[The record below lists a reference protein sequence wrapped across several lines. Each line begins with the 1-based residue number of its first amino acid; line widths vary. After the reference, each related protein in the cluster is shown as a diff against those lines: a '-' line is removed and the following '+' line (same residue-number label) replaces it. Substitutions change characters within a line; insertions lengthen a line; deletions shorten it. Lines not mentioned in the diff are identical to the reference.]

1 MKRFPALPALA
12 AGALAVLLAAA
23 GCGGSDDAGAS
34 GGGTVTIRVPDP
46 GNSGVLAAGK
56 KDGSLD
62 KALSAVHA
70 KVKWTGSAGPFA
82 PAAQELNA
90 GELDFAQGSITS
102 AIAALAQKPGF
113 KLFAQIAP
121 DKIGEGILVRKDSPI
136 HTPRDLVGKSVAVN
150 KGGTA
155 EYLLLK
161 ALAASGIKPDQVKRV
176 YLNPAQTAP
185 VFNSG
190 KVDAW
195 AVWATYS
202 LPEMASTGAHFLV
215 NGGQI
220 GSQNYSVWAVRT
232 KLADAHPEVV
242 KAFYQYL
249 HDRGQDQ
256 IKNPGA
262 YVNVFT
268 KVGPQAVS
276 GDAERLTVQNL
287 AQGAT
292 AQPIGA
298 ADLDGFASVA
308 RFFADQKIT
317 PTAVDVKPYVVAL
330 PGSGT

>member
-23 GCGGSDDAGAS
+23 GCGGSDADAS

-56 KDGSLD
+56 KDGSLA
-62 KALSAVHA
+62 KALAAVHA
-70 KVKWTGSAGPFA
+70 KVKWTGSTGPFA

-121 DKIGEGILVRKDSPI
+121 DKIGEGILVRKGSPI
-136 HTPRDLVGKSVAVN
+136 RTPRDLVGKSVAVN

-161 ALAASGIKPDQVKRV
+161 ALTAAGIKPDQVKRV

-202 LPEMASTGAHFLV
+202 LPEMAATGAHFLV

-268 KVGPQAVS
+268 KAGPQAV
-276 GDAERLTVQNL
+276 GGAAERLTVRNL

-292 AQPIGA
+292 AEPIGA
-298 ADLDGFASVA
+298 ADLTGFASVA
-308 RFFADQKIT
+308 QFFADQKIT
-317 PTAVDVKPYVVAL
+317 PAKVDVKPYVVTL
-330 PGSGT
+330 TGSGT

>member
-1 MKRFPALPALA
+1 MKRFPARPALA

-23 GCGGSDDAGAS
+23 GCGRADADPS
-34 GGGTVTIRVPDP
+34 GGGTITVHVPDP

-56 KDGSLD
+56 KDGSLA

-70 KVKWTGSAGPFA
+70 KVAWTGSAGPFA
-82 PAAQELNA
+82 PAALELNA

-121 DKIGEGILVRKDSPI
+121 DRIGEGILVRKDSPI
-136 HTPRDLVGKSVAVN
+136 RTPRDLVGRSVAVN

-202 LPEMASTGAHFLV
+202 LPEMAATGAHFLV

-232 KLADAHPEVV
+232 KLADAHPEIV

-256 IKNPGA
+256 IKNPGG

-268 KVGPQAVS
+268 KAGPQAVS
-276 GDAERLTVQNL
+276 GAAERLTVQNL
-287 AQGAT
+287 AQGA
-292 AQPIGA
+292 AAEPIGA
-298 ADLDGFASVA
+298 PDLAGFASVA
-308 RFFADQKIT
+308 QFFADQKIT
-317 PTAVDVKPYVVAL
+317 PVKVDVKPYVVTL